1 MKDTSIIQRSLVILK
16 PDAIQRG
23 IVGELITRFERKG
36 LKMVAMKIVQPT
48 VEMARKHYDKDDAWC
63 EEIGKKSIRPAF
75 EEQGLEFKWASDL
88 EAGREALQT
97 LIDYLSCGPVV
108 VMVLEGG
115 LAIKHIRS
123 MVGYRDPID
132 ADIGT
137 IRADYTIESAYMANS
152 LGRSVRNMV
161 HASGEPEEAEQEIAL
176 WFKPEELCS
185 YDLAIEKILYDREW
199 EQMRREINE

>member
-1 MKDTSIIQRSLVILK
+1 MKDSSIIQRSLVILK

-36 LKMVAMKIVQPT
+36 LKMIAMKIAQPSA
-48 VEMARKHYDKDDAWC
+48 EMAAKHYDKDDKWC
-63 EEIGKKSIRPAF
+63 GEIGGFIRNTF
-75 EEQGLEFKWASDL
+75 KEQGLDFRWETDL

-115 LAIKHIRS
+115 LAIKHIRN

-132 ADIGT
+132 ADMGT
-137 IRADYTIESAYMANS
+137 IRADYTIESAYMANTI
-152 LGRSVRNMV
+152 GRSVRNMI
-161 HASGEPEEAEQEIAL
+161 HASGEPEEAEKEIAL
-176 WFKPEELCS
+176 WFTPEEICH
-185 YDLAIEKILYDREW
+185 YDLAIEKVLYDAEW
-199 EQMRREINE
+199 ERQRREIND

>member
-1 MKDTSIIQRSLVILK
+1 MKDSSIIQRSLVILK

-23 IVGELITRFERKG
+23 IVGELLTRFERKG

-48 VEMARKHYDKDDAWC
+48 AEMARKHYDKDDAWC
-63 EEIGKKSIRPAF
+63 EEIGGFIRNTF
-75 EEQGLEFKWASDL
+75 KEQSLDFTWESDL

-123 MVGYRDPID
+123 MVGFRDPID
-132 ADIGT
+132 ADMGT
-137 IRADYTIESAYMANS
+137 IRADYTIESAYMANT

-161 HASGEPEEAEQEIAL
+161 HASGAPDEAETEINL
-176 WFKPEELCS
+176 WFKPEELCD
-185 YDLAIEKILYDREW
+185 YELAIEKVLYDADW
-199 EQMRREINE
+199 ERQRRELNK